1 MMVFLS
7 FVRISGNSVPWRGKG
22 GSGQIGGAGDEEEN
36 FPTEKKTP

>member
-1 MMVFLS
+1 MMVFLP
-7 FVRISGNSVPWRGKG
+7 FVRISGNSVPWMGKG